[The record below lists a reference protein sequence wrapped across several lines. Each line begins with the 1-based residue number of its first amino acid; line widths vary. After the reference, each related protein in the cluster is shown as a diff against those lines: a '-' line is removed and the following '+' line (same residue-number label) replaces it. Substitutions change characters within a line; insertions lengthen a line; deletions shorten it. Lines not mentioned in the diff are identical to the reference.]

1 MSNNSDCN
9 EQTKDKKFNLQTES
23 DKNIKAIKKL
33 LEIEDSSDEESS
45 YKNDKEKGKNP
56 IQNINDEHNNITKL
70 ELEDLKQ
77 NINVILGEDFPE
89 ENESDEE
96 QNIKN
101 NHSKNLGETIENKD
115 LNPKLENQLLDEKK
129 IGDDIIRENRIYK
142 RSHDELPLI
151 IRGKKN
157 TSQTSPDKI
166 IPEKYLIKS
175 EEFTI
180 ENNPKKIYYRKLE
193 FSGKK
198 FYLSTKKE
206 ELEKNRDMYYYCVN
220 HGTTKTSEKIDNK
233 GNKKRI
239 NICDSR
245 IHYNKNRDVYLF
257 LQDHSKECDNL
268 VKEIP
273 TNFLEINKEIS
284 NYQEFRK
291 NLKEYL
297 GKNPNTNFNDFKK
310 EADKL
315 YAKNNFQFSI
325 GEHFYSNIYYNW
337 RKLSNAFNKYSIF
350 ENQKT
355 LDDKQLLRDF
365 SQTILYNKNNN
376 STFQHE
382 HIIFISDY
390 FIKKLN
396 KAEHFYIDGTFIYP
410 QDFKQLIVIL
420 YLEENINKRMPRFI
434 CFN

>member
-1 MSNNSDCN
+1 MN
-9 EQTKDKKFNLQTES
+9 TK
-23 DKNIKAIKKL
+23 
-33 LEIEDSSDEESS
+33 
-45 YKNDKEKGKNP
+45 
-56 IQNINDEHNNITKL
+56 
-70 ELEDLKQ
+70 
-77 NINVILGEDFPE
+77 
-89 ENESDEE
+89 
-96 QNIKN
+96 
-101 NHSKNLGETIENKD
+101 
-115 LNPKLENQLLDEKK
+115 
-129 IGDDIIRENRIYK
+129 
-142 RSHDELPLI
+142 
-151 IRGKKN
+151 
-157 TSQTSPDKI
+157 QTSPEKI
-166 IPEKYLIKS
+166 IPEKYLIKTD
-175 EEFTI
+175 EFYINSNTQ
-180 ENNPKKIYYRKLE
+180 KIYYRKLE

-198 FYLSTKKE
+198 FYLSTKKD
-206 ELEKNRDMYYYCVN
+206 ELEMNRDLYYYCIN
-220 HGTTKTSEKIDNK
+220 HRTTKTSDKIDAK

-382 HIIFISDY
+382 HIIYISDY

-396 KAEHFYIDGTFIYP
+396 KAQHFYIDGTFIFP

-420 YLEENINKRMPRFI
+420 YLEENINKRMPGLFALINNKKERGYLYLFKKIYDIIIIEQSKPLKLQSYTIEFEIGLINALKETFKTAKPVGCFFHYTRALRKKAKEIGLLSETDKIGVKDLLKELYAAPFYYYKDKNKINSICKKFEEKNEKISKFI
-434 CFN
+434 EYFKSRWFKFFENGMLDYSTLTKSQR